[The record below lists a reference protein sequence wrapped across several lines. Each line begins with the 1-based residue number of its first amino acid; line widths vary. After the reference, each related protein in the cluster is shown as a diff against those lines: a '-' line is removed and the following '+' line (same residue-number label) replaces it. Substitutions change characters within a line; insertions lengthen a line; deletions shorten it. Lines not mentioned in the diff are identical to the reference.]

1 MHQPAFQS
9 QMLIPWDV
17 TARKHSGHRNSVR
30 ANQKVEPHKASI
42 RERIRV
48 FVVACGHQGTT
59 LKEIAAKFGKQLN
72 QISGRCTEL
81 KIAAQ
86 IFASGRDAEG
96 FTIYVGRK
104 EWVNGSAK
112 ENT

>member
-1 MHQPAFQS
+1 
-9 QMLIPWDV
+9 MLIPWDV
-17 TARKHSGHRNSVR
+17 TARKHGGHRNSVR
-30 ANQKVEPHKASI
+30 ANEKAEPYKATI

-81 KIAAQ
+81 KTAGQ
-86 IFASGRDAEG
+86 IFASGRDLEG
-96 FTIYVGRK
+96 FTIYVGHR
-104 EWVNGSAK
+104 EWINGSLK
-112 ENT
+112 EKS